1 MHLDIPKLKKRKKKD
16 YLIKKKL
23 KSEIGSEKINIEVGI
38 FVFLVGNI
46 KKNRRKTVR
55 GINFLNVFKLF

>member
-23 KSEIGSEKINIEVGI
+23 KSEIGSEKIKIEVGI
-38 FVFLVGNI
+38 FVFLVGHI
-46 KKNRRKTVR
+46 KKTRRKTVR
-55 GINFLNVFKLF
+55 EINFLNSFDV